1 MPRVRDDQLTGIRV
15 NNQIGIVRNDDLRT
29 AVRRL
34 QVRDEFLIYGL
45 WVQSLFRAGRQ
56 LTAFGHAG
64 PPRGRGARF
73 RAYVVRTTQSAP
85 HPGECGT
92 VPGRLKMVLVG
103 SGFVWSAFFGGCF
116 GGCWRRD
123 FGYKNHLRCVS
134 MRRPTQSS
142 PVNLLILFASYVS
155 VRLYDSGCV
164 SKNLDFKSLAS
175 TNSATPARSKPDG
188 WKTISGCGP

>member
-92 VPGRLKMVLVG
+92 VPGRLKWFLWVPAL
-103 SGFVWSAFFGGCF
+103 FGPLF
-116 GGCWRRD
+116 CWLFWWLLAARFRLQ
-123 FGYKNHLRCVS
+123 K
-134 MRRPTQSS
+134 S
-142 PVNLLILFASYVS
+142 P
-155 VRLYDSGCV
+155 
-164 SKNLDFKSLAS
+164 
-175 TNSATPARSKPDG
+175 
-188 WKTISGCGP
+188 